1 MLDWY
6 GGMQMV
12 SPDDYFAA
20 DLKPQQ
26 QQQQQEERRGEE
38 QHIAALARRFAAKR
52 GQVAAAA

>member
-6 GGMQMV
+6 GGMHIV

-26 QQQQQEERRGEE
+26 QQQQEERRGEA
-38 QHIAALARRFAAKR
+38 QHVAALARRFAAKT
-52 GQVAAAA
+52 GQAAATA